1 MKWILESSK
10 SKLTCVQL
18 TCFPENKNKQ
28 TLLRWM
34 LMPDNLLWNLNS
46 CSIIA

>member
-10 SKLTCVQL
+10 SKLTCVDL
-18 TCFPENKNKQ
+18 FPWEQEQADSSQVDADAN
-28 TLLRWM
+28 
-34 LMPDNLLWNLNS
+34 NLLWNLNS